1 MADFAIIAL
10 DPGARRPSQRVASMS
25 FTVQGPLLLAG
36 AGKMGGAIL
45 SGLLARGLD
54 PRSVIVQDPDPAK
67 PVADLLADNAIDVL
81 PFIDELT
88 QPPGVI
94 LVAVKPQVMDD
105 VMPGLAKLA
114 GPQTLLVSIAA
125 GRPLAAFERY
135 LPGGAVVRAMPNT
148 PAAIGRGITAAVAN
162 ANVTPVQRALAVDLL
177 SAVGNV
183 VWIDDESLMDAVTA
197 VSGSGPA
204 YVFLLAECLAEA
216 GRAAGLD
223 APLAEQLARATV
235 AGSAAL
241 LESSD
246 LSAAQLRA
254 NVTSK
259 GGTTAAALEI
269 LGGADGLQKLMTAA
283 VAAATKRGREL
294 AK

>member
-1 MADFAIIAL
+1 
-10 DPGARRPSQRVASMS
+10 MS

-54 PRSVIVQDPDPAK
+54 ARSVIVQDPDPAR
-67 PVADLLADNAIDVL
+67 PVADLLADNGIDVL

-94 LVAVKPQVMDD
+94 LIAVKPQVMDA
-105 VMPGLAKLA
+105 VLPPLAKLA
-114 GPQTLLVSIAA
+114 GPETLILSIAA
-125 GRPLAAFERY
+125 GRRIATFEKH
-135 LPGGAVVRAMPNT
+135 LPGAAIVRAMPNT
-148 PAAIGRGITAAVAN
+148 PASIGRGMTVAVAN
-162 ANVTPVQRALAVDLL
+162 SKVTPAQRALADDLL
-177 SAVGNV
+177 SAVGEV
-183 VWIDDESLMDAVTA
+183 MWVGDEALLDPVTA

-223 APLAEQLARATV
+223 AKLAERLARATI

-241 LESSD
+241 LEASD
-246 LSAAQLRA
+246 LSAEQLRK
-254 NVTSK
+254 NVTSP

-269 LGGADGLQKLMTAA
+269 LGGDDGLQKLMTAA
-283 VAAATKRGREL
+283 VAAATKRGRDL

>member
-1 MADFAIIAL
+1 MT
-10 DPGARRPSQRVASMS
+10 

-54 PRSVIVQDPDPAK
+54 ARSVIVQDPDPAK
-67 PVADLLADNAIDVL
+67 AVADLLADNGIDVL

-94 LVAVKPQVMDD
+94 LLAVKPQLMDE
-105 VMPGLAKLA
+105 VLPPLAKLA
-114 GPQTLLVSIAA
+114 GPQTLLLSIAA
-125 GRPLAAFERY
+125 GRRIASFERY

-148 PAAIGRGITAAVAN
+148 PASIGRGITAAVAN
-162 ANVTPVQRALAVDLL
+162 RYVTPVQRALADDLL
-177 SAVGNV
+177 SAVGKV
-183 VWIDDESLMDAVTA
+183 VWVDDEALLDAITA

-223 APLAEQLARATV
+223 ARLAEELARATV
-235 AGSAAL
+235 SGSAAL
-241 LESSD
+241 LEASD
-246 LSAAQLRA
+246 LSAAELRR
-254 NVTSK
+254 NVTSP

-269 LGGADGLQKLMTAA
+269 LGGEDGMQKLMTAA
-283 VAAATKRGREL
+283 VAAATKRGRDL

>member
-1 MADFAIIAL
+1 
-10 DPGARRPSQRVASMS
+10 MS

-54 PRSVIVQDPDPAK
+54 ARSVIVQDPDPAR
-67 PVADLLADNAIDVL
+67 PVADFLADNGIDVL

-94 LVAVKPQVMDD
+94 LIAVKPQVMD
-105 VMPGLAKLA
+105 VVLPPLAKLA
-114 GPQTLLVSIAA
+114 GPETLILSIAA
-125 GRPLAAFERY
+125 GRRIATFEKHLPRAAI
-135 LPGGAVVRAMPNT
+135 VRAMPNT
-148 PAAIGRGITAAVAN
+148 PAAIGRGMTVAVAN
-162 ANVTPVQRALAVDLL
+162 SKVTPAQRALADDLL
-177 SAVGNV
+177 SAVGQVMWVDNEALL
-183 VWIDDESLMDAVTA
+183 DPVTA

-223 APLAEQLARATV
+223 AKFAERLARTTI

-241 LESSD
+241 LEASD
-246 LSAAQLRA
+246 LSAEQLRK
-254 NVTSK
+254 NVTSP

-269 LGGADGLQKLMTAA
+269 LGGEDGLQKLMTAA
-283 VAAATKRGREL
+283 VAAATKRGRDL

>member
-1 MADFAIIAL
+1 MT
-10 DPGARRPSQRVASMS
+10 

-54 PRSVIVQDPDPAK
+54 ARSVIVQDPDPAK
-67 PVADLLADNAIDVL
+67 AVADLLADNGIDVL

-94 LVAVKPQVMDD
+94 LLAVKPQLMDE
-105 VMPGLAKLA
+105 VLPPLAKLA
-114 GPQTLLVSIAA
+114 GPQTLLLSIAA
-125 GRPLAAFERY
+125 GRRIASFERY

-148 PAAIGRGITAAVAN
+148 PASIGRGITAAVAN
-162 ANVTPVQRALAVDLL
+162 RYVTPVQRALADDLL
-177 SAVGNV
+177 SAVGKV
-183 VWIDDESLMDAVTA
+183 VWVDDESLLDAITA

-223 APLAEQLARATV
+223 ARLAEELARATV
-235 AGSAAL
+235 SGSAAL
-241 LESSD
+241 LEASD
-246 LSAAQLRA
+246 LSAAELRK
-254 NVTSK
+254 NVTSP

-269 LGGADGLQKLMTAA
+269 LGGEDGMQKLMTAA
-283 VAAATKRGREL
+283 VAAATKRGRDL